1 MSILSIRTRL
11 ALRDRGSGNK
21 KYIYRVR
28 VTVTKCLRM
37 LQISD
42 RKKEQIDHYIRKPG
56 SRTKHNF
63 FVSEEATISH
73 RNRIQ
78 NLHSGNAN
86 CLAQKCK
93 QLNTHTHTHKR
104 RHLQNCS
111 CFVFRSNARLPLF
124 FFNFA
129 CLLLFLVF
137 QLQDCPYF
145 IAKLPQSYNKKTKN
159 RDKHAKLKKLGV
171 NV

>member
-56 SRTKHNF
+56 SRTQHNF
-63 FVSEEATISH
+63 SVSEEATISH

-93 QLNTHTHTHKR
+93 QLNTHTHTKGAICKTA
-104 RHLQNCS
+104 L
-111 CFVFRSNARLPLF
+111 VFKSNARLPLI

-137 QLQDCPYF
+137 QLQDCPCF
-145 IAKLPQSYNKKTKN
+145 ITKLPGTVLQQE
-159 RDKHAKLKKLGV
+159 D
-171 NV
+171 

>member
-42 RKKEQIDHYIRKPG
+42 RKKDHYIRKPG

-93 QLNTHTHTHKR
+93 QLNTHTQKKKA
-104 RHLQNCS
+104 S
-111 CFVFRSNARLPLF
+111 
-124 FFNFA
+124 FA
-129 CLLLFLVF
+129 KLFLFLGPMHVC
-137 QLQDCPYF
+137 LYF
-145 IAKLPQSYNKKTKN
+145 FLTLHICFCF
-159 RDKHAKLKKLGV
+159 
-171 NV
+171 